1 MYHQCDNL
9 HNYLLTL
16 LKACNMDMGDGQ
28 MECMSAL
35 AQQGR
40 LLGLT
45 RIEISL
51 WRILLE
57 IGKLD
62 SHHPMVV
69 CFIVHIDQ

>member
-1 MYHQCDNL
+1 
-9 HNYLLTL
+9 
-16 LKACNMDMGDGQ
+16 MDMGDGQ